1 MTITQLHYILA
12 IEKHLSFVG
21 AAESCNISQPA
32 ISMQVKKLEDM
43 LGVELFDRNS
53 SPLKVTSIGKAIIN
67 QAKFILKEYTQVF
80 EIISEYKDEIIGTV
94 RIGIIPTVS
103 PYLLPLFIKNL
114 EQKYSNLKLEIEE
127 LTTQNIEEKLRN
139 GTLDMGILATPLHQ
153 NDLIEHFLYFEEL
166 VAYISP
172 ENLLFNKNYL
182 LSKEIDLNQ
191 LWLLEEGHCLR
202 NQIENFCE
210 LKQKQN
216 KNSPLKLKTGSL
228 ETVIKLADNYEGMTL
243 LPELAIMDWNEVK
256 LQKIRRFA
264 AERPMREISIITEKA
279 YKRKALIEAIKAEVL
294 ACLPQKLK
302 DNVSKNTLQVL

>member
-53 SPLKVTSIGKAIIN
+53 SPLKVTNIGKAIIN

-127 LTTQNIEEKLRN
+127 LTTQLIEEKLRN

-153 NDLIEHFLYFEEL
+153 NELIEHFLYFEEL

-228 ETVIKLADNYEGMTL
+228 ETVIKLADNYAGMTL

-256 LQKIRRFA
+256 LQKIRRFT

-302 DNVSKNTLQVL
+302 DNVSKNTLRVL

>member
-127 LTTQNIEEKLRN
+127 LTTQLIEEKLRN

-228 ETVIKLADNYEGMTL
+228 ETVIKLADNYAGMTL

-256 LQKIRRFA
+256 LQKIRRFT

>member
-53 SPLKVTSIGKAIIN
+53 SPLKVTNIGKAIIN

-127 LTTQNIEEKLRN
+127 LTTQLIEEKLRN

-228 ETVIKLADNYEGMTL
+228 ETVIKLADNYAGMTL

-256 LQKIRRFA
+256 LQKIRRFT

-302 DNVSKNTLQVL
+302 DNVSKNTLRVL

>member
-53 SPLKVTSIGKAIIN
+53 SPLKVTNIGKAIIN

-94 RIGIIPTVS
+94 RLGIIPTVS